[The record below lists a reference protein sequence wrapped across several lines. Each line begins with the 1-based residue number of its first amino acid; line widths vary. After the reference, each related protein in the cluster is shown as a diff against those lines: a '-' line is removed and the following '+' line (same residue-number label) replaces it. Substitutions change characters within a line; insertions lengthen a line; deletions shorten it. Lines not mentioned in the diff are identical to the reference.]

1 MVTTFLIFVLICAKP
16 FSIFVRN
23 HDKTFGKFVR
33 RAYSDT
39 IKVKKYEID
48 FLLVKK
54 KKVCPVEVKSSG
66 YSSHKSFD
74 YFIKKNPIKIEDRYI
89 IYTKDLKF
97 EDGITYIPVY
107 MAGLL

>member
-1 MVTTFLIFVLICAKP
+1 MVFENVVAQMFRTNGNDLFFHEYMYTPEDSEKE
-16 FSIFVRN
+16 
-23 HDKTFGKFVR
+23 
-33 RAYSDT
+33 
-39 IKVKKYEID
+39 KKYEID

-74 YFIKKNPIKIEDRYI
+74 YFIKKYPIKIEDRYI

>member
-1 MVTTFLIFVLICAKP
+1 MSTKKCPNCGNVVSNEAK
-16 FSIFVRN
+16 FCHVCGQNIQDVYQKDSE
-23 HDKTFGKFVR
+23 KE
-33 RAYSDT
+33 
-39 IKVKKYEID
+39 KKYEID

-74 YFIKKNPIKIEDRYI
+74 YFIKKYPIKIEDRYI

>member
-1 MVTTFLIFVLICAKP
+1 MPKPDATLTTFFIFVLFCAKT

-48 FLLVKK
+48 FLLILS
-54 KKVCPVEVKSSG
+54 PLE
-66 YSSHKSFD
+66 YHQF
-74 YFIKKNPIKIEDRYI
+74 
-89 IYTKDLKF
+89 
-97 EDGITYIPVY
+97 
-107 MAGLL
+107 AA

>member
-1 MVTTFLIFVLICAKP
+1 VARGNKSKIKSCLISEMVTTFLIFVLICAKT

-48 FLLVKK
+48 FLYNVLKYDVALEG
-54 KKVCPVEVKSSG
+54 VEV
-66 YSSHKSFD
+66 
-74 YFIKKNPIKIEDRYI
+74 PC
-89 IYTKDLKF
+89 
-97 EDGITYIPVY
+97 
-107 MAGLL
+107 LLGNLYDFCYL

>member
-1 MVTTFLIFVLICAKP
+1 MSFKRKI
-16 FSIFVRN
+16 
-23 HDKTFGKFVR
+23 
-33 RAYSDT
+33 
-39 IKVKKYEID
+39 
-48 FLLVKK
+48 
-54 KKVCPVEVKSSG
+54 

-74 YFIKKNPIKIEDRYI
+74 YFIKKYPIKIEDRYI